1 MKFQNRIPFELLF
14 WIFALLLLAGADLGP
29 ERDGNHVTLCPLASG
44 GFTWCPG
51 CGIGRSIAHLLHG
64 HVTRSWNYHWFGLPG
79 LLIIC
84 YRVYT
89 LMKLEL
95 RKRIKE
101 KEKNYV

>member
-14 WIFALLLLAGADLGP
+14 WIFALLLLAWADPGR
-29 ERDGNHVTLCPLASG
+29 EQAANHFTLCPLATW

-51 CGIGRSIAHLLHG
+51 CGIGRSITHLLHG
-64 HVTRSWNYHWFGLPG
+64 HVAESWNYHWFGLPG